1 MSAKIFKAAVISK
14 YKMWILYRASA
25 VEASKSDTGTAISSV
40 HPSISLHVTIAKIV

>member
-25 VEASKSDTGTAISSV
+25 VEASQRATLV
-40 HPSISLHVTIAKIV
+40 QQFRPSILPSHFM